1 MVGVALY
8 PLGVFVVFQ
17 SIFMYLPT
25 LYPRYAASLFAASEL
40 SGHQQ
45 GLPFK
50 PGPEHCD
57 GRRALIMPA
66 PECGLLHATSPDL

>member
-25 LYPRYAASLFAASEL
+25 LYPRYAASLFAASD
-40 SGHQQ
+40 
-45 GLPFK
+45 FTR
-50 PGPEHCD
+50 CTF
-57 GRRALIMPA
+57 ALAAVLFSRP
-66 PECGLLHATSPDL
+66 